1 MLGKKIMALL
11 FKIYMAQFCVVVFN
25 SEICV
30 KYVCKIKS
38 NILQNLCFFFQ
49 NTQIHPIVQPKKL
62 ISMTKC
68 RTMNKMFL
76 DGQNARN
83 IFEDTFLSEL
93 TGLQPV
99 TLYAIICV
107 RMNE

>member
-1 MLGKKIMALL
+1 
-11 FKIYMAQFCVVVFN
+11 
-25 SEICV
+25 
-30 KYVCKIKS
+30 
-38 NILQNLCFFFQ
+38 
-49 NTQIHPIVQPKKL
+49 
-62 ISMTKC
+62 
-68 RTMNKMFL
+68 MNKMFL

>member
-1 MLGKKIMALL
+1 MT
-11 FKIYMAQFCVVVFN
+11 
-25 SEICV
+25 
-30 KYVCKIKS
+30 VCKVKS
-38 NILQNLCFFFQ
+38 NILQNLCFFFFFS
-49 NTQIHPIVQPKKL
+49 PYRAAKL
-62 ISMTKC
+62 ISKTKC

-83 IFEDTFLSEL
+83 IFEDTFLSEV